1 MDVLTANS
9 GVFVDGFVTT
19 LQLFGL
25 AAVGSLLLGTL
36 LGVLRVSPVPVCRAI
51 GTGYVTV
58 FRNTPLTLV

>member
-36 LGVLRVSPVPVCRAI
+36 LGVLRVSPVP
-51 GTGYVTV
+51 
-58 FRNTPLTLV
+58 